1 MKVLVFDTETT
12 GLPQTKILSSDTLD
26 KWPHIVQL
34 SYIVYDV
41 SLNEIIETKDYI
53 IRVPENI
60 IISEEV
66 SNIHGITNEIS
77 SKSGVLINNVLTEL
91 CSFMRGVDCIVGH
104 NISFDINMIKVEL
117 LRIIHNNK
125 CTINQSLKDCKYDLH
140 LIFNYNNIYCTLQE
154 SITFCN
160 ITSINKK
167 GETYLKY
174 PKLVELHEKLF
185 DSSPNKL
192 HNSLIDILVTL
203 RCFMKLKHNID
214 INDDCNSFK
223 TLSSQ
228 LCIF

>member
-41 SLNEIIETKDYI
+41 SL
-53 IRVPENI
+53 
-60 IISEEV
+60 
-66 SNIHGITNEIS
+66 NEIS

-160 ITSINKK
+160 ITAINKK

-185 DSSPNKL
+185 YSSPNKL

-228 LCIF
+228 LCIL